1 MLRQFYV
8 LAFGFFIALLMALPL
23 AAAQPCAMRADVVQ
37 RLAQHYGETPRAAA
51 ITADQMLVEIFAAGS
66 GSWTIV
72 TTQADGRACLLAAG
86 HGARALRASMA
97 QLGSNISPPP
107 QLQVHFW
114 NNIYV

>member
-37 RLAQHYGETPRAAA
+37 RLAQHYGETSR
-51 ITADQMLVEIFAAGS
+51 AAGS

-72 TTQADGRACLLAAG
+72 TTQADGRACLRAAG
-86 HGARALRASMA
+86 HGARAARQHGTIGQQHIPTPAIACAFLE
-97 QLGSNISPPP
+97 
-107 QLQVHFW
+107 
-114 NNIYV
+114 